1 MSPLTARRNAT
12 GGALEGSFTTIVRG
26 VSVMSALLDDGVPV
40 SPKARSGF
48 SPLGPLAKAPRLRV
62 GLVLVAVH
70 SRLVLIAQ
78 EQVRLIFRALR
89 DMIDTYQSI
98 LKEYP
103 SLFHRLSRRA
113 GRPRSSLTETRSGQ
127 AHHPD
132 ASLGMGLCQPPSEA
146 IIASAASGPQLR
158 PL

>member
-62 GLVLVAVH
+62 GLILVAAH

-78 EQVRLIFRALR
+78 EHVRLILRALR
-89 DMIDTYQSI
+89 GAEKVS
-98 LKEYP
+98 
-103 SLFHRLSRRA
+103 
-113 GRPRSSLTETRSGQ
+113 
-127 AHHPD
+127 
-132 ASLGMGLCQPPSEA
+132 
-146 IIASAASGPQLR
+146 R
-158 PL
+158 PLNYAAREKKSRIT

>member
-62 GLVLVAVH
+62 GLILVAAH

-89 DMIDTYQSI
+89 GGAAARRTPD
-98 LKEYP
+98 
-103 SLFHRLSRRA
+103 RLV
-113 GRPRSSLTETRSGQ
+113 
-127 AHHPD
+127 
-132 ASLGMGLCQPPSEA
+132 LCRV
-146 IIASAASGPQLR
+146 GPV
-158 PL
+158 PAKYG

>member
-12 GGALEGSFTTIVRG
+12 GGALEDSFTTIVRG

-62 GLVLVAVH
+62 GLILVAAH

-89 DMIDTYQSI
+89 
-98 LKEYP
+98 
-103 SLFHRLSRRA
+103 
-113 GRPRSSLTETRSGQ
+113 
-127 AHHPD
+127 PD
-132 ASLGMGLCQPPSEA
+132 
-146 IIASAASGPQLR
+146 
-158 PL
+158 